1 MINGRENIRI
11 VNLDSIILLLFL
23 FFGLLIYSNTN
34 RESSASARNPVPS
47 YVTISQSSA
56 VSSPEIRIQIF
67 QKTSILNKD
76 HFSLL
81 SFSRSP
87 LFEDKKSDI
96 KISFLQNIRQNS
108 GMIPIFIFRCHLFPA
123 ETDEPPHLS

>member
-1 MINGRENIRI
+1 MGRENIRI
-11 VNLDSIILLLFL
+11 INLDSIILLLFL
-23 FFGLLIYSNTN
+23 FFCILLHNNTN
-34 RESSASARNPVPS
+34 RESSARGRSHVPS

-56 VSSPEIRIQIF
+56 VSGPEIRIQIF

-96 KISFLQNIRQNS
+96 KISFLLNIRQNS
-108 GMIPIFIFRCHLFPA
+108 AIVPGFIFRCHLFSE